1 MPDKRTGS
9 CVGHPEASGP
19 GNPSHSTEVPAQF
32 SQFLE
37 GGSCRPA
44 GAIWAHLG
52 LGSTSGKQDISR
64 SLSYLTSQTGPQL
77 APGQDELVISSW
89 CFPEREG
96 TGFAAH
102 FPAARIPIR
111 SVSRSLL
118 SCVQL
123 RGKGA
128 ARWSGGAPP
137 NYTLASEET
146 VGSSQQRPE
155 VALCSVWKLPSLPST
170 QNILCE
176 PLLFFRSPTLRG
188 SLPY

>member
-1 MPDKRTGS
+1 MNLS
-9 CVGHPEASGP
+9 
-19 GNPSHSTEVPAQF
+19 
-32 SQFLE
+32 
-37 GGSCRPA
+37 
-44 GAIWAHLG
+44 
-52 LGSTSGKQDISR
+52 
-64 SLSYLTSQTGPQL
+64 SLHGVFQS
-77 APGQDELVISSW
+77 
-89 CFPEREG
+89 ERVR
-96 TGFAAH
+96 GFASH

-111 SVSRSLL
+111 AVSRSLL
-118 SCVQL
+118 SCVQF

-176 PLLFFRSPTLRG
+176 PLFFFQISHTERKPPVLR
-188 SLPY
+188 